1 MTKKNPEQ
9 PIRTL
14 IVDDHPVVR
23 IGLQNVLSTQPNIE
37 VVGTVH
43 SGETAINMLQR
54 EAIDVVL
61 LDLRM
66 PGMSGIDTLVAI
78 RRLPSPT
85 RVIILSNFELD
96 EEIYRAV
103 EAGAKGYLLKDTPCE
118 NIVAAVHQVCAGG
131 TFFPQRIVERLSE
144 RQLRS
149 NISPRELEVLELLA
163 KGLTNKEI
171 ASVLDISQY
180 TVRNHINHI
189 SVKLEASDRTEAVMT
204 AVHLG
209 ILTMPAN

>member
-1 MTKKNPEQ
+1 MTDISAVR

-23 IGLQNVLSTQPNIE
+23 VGLQNVLSTEANIE
-37 VVGTVH
+37 VVGSAH
-43 SGETAINMLQR
+43 SGEAAITMLQR
-54 EAIDVVL
+54 ELIDIVL

-66 PGMSGIDTLVAI
+66 PGMNGIDTLIAI
-78 RRLPSPT
+78 QRIASPPA
-85 RVIILSNFELD
+85 VIVLSNFELD
-96 EEIYRAV
+96 DEIYRAV

-118 NIVAAVHQVCAGG
+118 NIISAVREVWEGG
-131 TFFPQRIVERLSE
+131 TSFPQRIVERLSE
-144 RQLRS
+144 RKLRS

-171 ASVLDISQY
+171 ANILQISQY

-189 SVKLEASDRTEAVMT
+189 SIKLEASDRTEAVMT
-204 AVHLG
+204 AVQLG
-209 ILTMPAN
+209 ILTMPA

>member
-1 MTKKNPEQ
+1 MTDISPVR

-23 IGLQNVLSTQPNIE
+23 VGLQNVLSTQANIE
-37 VVGTVH
+37 VVGSAH
-43 SGETAINMLQR
+43 SGEAAIAMLQR
-54 EAIDVVL
+54 ELIDIVL

-66 PGMSGIDTLVAI
+66 PGMNGIDTLIAI
-78 RRLPSPT
+78 QRLRSPPA
-85 RVIILSNFELD
+85 VIILSNFELD

-118 NIVAAVHQVCAGG
+118 NIVSAVRKVCAGR
-131 TFFPQRIVERLSE
+131 TSFPQRIVERLSE
-144 RQLRS
+144 RKLRS
-149 NISPRELEVLELLA
+149 NISPREFEVLELLA

-171 ASVLDISQY
+171 ANILQISQY

-189 SVKLEASDRTEAVMT
+189 SIKLEASDRTEAVMT
-204 AVHLG
+204 AVQLG
-209 ILTMPAN
+209 ILMMPA